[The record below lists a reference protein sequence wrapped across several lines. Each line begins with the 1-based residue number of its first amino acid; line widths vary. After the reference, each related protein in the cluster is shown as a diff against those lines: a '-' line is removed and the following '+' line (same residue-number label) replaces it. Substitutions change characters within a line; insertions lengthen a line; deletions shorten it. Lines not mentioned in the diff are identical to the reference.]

1 MLTYR
6 AFHSS
11 GMNGVGV
18 NRFGEAAGVASEKK
32 IVSRKID
39 LMSEINVYGVSI
51 WSSSGFDVGLDN
63 QQFSLFRLKPEL
75 KNATLNGTYY
85 NYWLKDIANKFG
97 FVFSGG
103 WGESEYANASAEL
116 AIRPSFLLG

>member
-1 MLTYR
+1 
-6 AFHSS
+6 
-11 GMNGVGV
+11 MNEVGV
-18 NRFGEAAGVASEKK
+18 NQFGEATGVASGKK